1 MGGWQTKSLRK
12 RIWRVVCSYKCAEA
26 SGQDRGVTLAT
37 PKSSSPLQAIEK
49 KQLKSSLIRVFGVPI
64 CDGHPFG
71 GNGKLLGNSPAK
83 LELAG
88 GTLWRQELHLSK
100 EKQLEITGPKRLGLK
115 SRMNQPQDNTRPA
128 TRTGAASELA
138 AVPVVME
145 ARSLKK
151 IYGSGAKT
159 LAVLSDAN
167 LTLRQGEM
175 VAIVAPSGAG
185 KSTLLHLLAALD
197 TPTSGTVYFANKPV
211 ETNDDIALAEF
222 RNRAV
227 GFLWQRHQLLPDF
240 TAAENVAMPLLLR
253 GEDFTS
259 ALGMAR
265 KWLAEVGLENRADHR
280 AGELSGGEQQ
290 RVAIARALVTGP
302 TVLLADEP
310 TGDLDEQN
318 AWAVFELLERLHR
331 THRLTSLIATHN
343 LALAA
348 RCDRILGLE
357 HGVLQTRGAAALASE
372 APGGEAR

>member
-1 MGGWQTKSLRK
+1 MDQPENNPS
-12 RIWRVVCSYKCAEA
+12 
-26 SGQDRGVTLAT
+26 
-37 PKSSSPLQAIEK
+37 QAVLTSE
-49 KQLKSSLIRVFGVPI
+49 PNA
-64 CDGHPFG
+64 P
-71 GNGKLLGNSPAK
+71 
-83 LELAG
+83 
-88 GTLWRQELHLSK
+88 
-100 EKQLEITGPKRLGLK
+100 
-115 SRMNQPQDNTRPA
+115 
-128 TRTGAASELA
+128 GAAST
-138 AVPVVME
+138 VME

-151 IYGSGAKT
+151 IYGSGEKS

-167 LTLRQGEM
+167 LSLRQGEM

-197 TPTSGTVYFANKPV
+197 TPTSGTVYFADKAI
-211 ETNDDIALAEF
+211 ETNDDIAIAEY

-240 TAAENVAMPLLLR
+240 TAAENVAMPLFLR
-253 GEDFTS
+253 GENFTS

-302 TVLLADEP
+302 SVLLADEA

-357 HGVLQTRGAAALASE
+357 HGVLQTRGAASPASG
-372 APGGEAR
+372 APGGEAS